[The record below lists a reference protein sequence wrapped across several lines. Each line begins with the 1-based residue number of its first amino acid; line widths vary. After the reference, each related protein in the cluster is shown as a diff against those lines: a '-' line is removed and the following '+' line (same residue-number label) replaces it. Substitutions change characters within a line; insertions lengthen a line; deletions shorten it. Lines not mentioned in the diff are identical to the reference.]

1 MNVYFFKLDGEPRF
15 LQPATAP
22 QQGENSES
30 ANAMQMLIE
39 VRLAT
44 LRMLGINDPAK
55 LSNERLSEMVWIG
68 PNGTP
73 VCGLRS
79 GGDDSCAS
87 KEELEKMKQ
96 MYCNL
101 FCK

>member
-1 MNVYFFKLDGEPRF
+1 MKNVYFFKLDGEPRF

-22 QQGENSES
+22 QKDEWEN
-30 ANAMQMLIE
+30 ATQMLIE
-39 VRLAT
+39 VRLAV
-44 LRMLGINDPAK
+44 LRMLGINDQAK

-87 KEELEKMKQ
+87 KEELEKMKL